1 MTYLFGD
8 SSPSNLEIDYIE
20 FLREALDF
28 SVAVLGA
35 HERMVQGAARA
46 VEVKHEGDAEVQRL
60 ESLGAVVARAVEA
73 VDIGPETSVTAG
85 CAQSLLRGAAETV
98 RSSIDRVRAGGASD
112 TGRIEEEARRD
123 RERCVEALGAFL
135 KSHDLP
141 KMSSELRLQQEGG
154 TGYAARLYARALEGV
169 QAVID
174 LEIPAS
180 HPFAAVVRVDK
191 LAERLEVHAPE
202 TGGWLRKEVKLRPQR
217 LDKEFITAVVTN
229 AKETMIQLR
238 TAPDGTGVGFD
249 LTVPEGGVRVSLHR
263 VGESNGETPPF
274 DLDETD
280 SSKIRELKDKIVA
293 ATSELRR
300 ARRGLVEA
308 ALGDKPLAEARDPKV
323 IVERLVAEMAP
334 VVREIAKRSL
344 APTELVLKRQ
354 TGDGRR
360 EEIFVS
366 RRDLQMKLRGLGP
379 ATRAVFAPLELGEPP
394 ADEEPPTLKK
404 IDKDAK
410 AVPIV
415 LTEKKK
421 PAPLFADALAVDKVA
436 ADWSPA
442 ADKPAAD
449 KPAAI
454 GKVQVEKMAAPEKS
468 PADKAAAQAD
478 TIQPVPA
485 TDKAAAEKPAAEKAA
500 ADKPATKSAA
510 ANSSVSTSSVSSSG
524 KSDPAVR
531 LDDSFERLIVSDE
544 TRKP

>member
-20 FLREALDF
+20 FLREALEF

-35 HERMVQGAARA
+35 HERMMQGAARA
-46 VEVKHEGDAEVQRL
+46 VEVKREGDAEVNRL
-60 ESLGAVVARAVEA
+60 ESLGAVVARAVEGF
-73 VDIGPETSVTAG
+73 DIGADTSVTAN

-98 RSSIDRVRAGGASD
+98 RSAIDRVHGASAAD

-123 RERCVEALGAFL
+123 RERCVEALGTFL
-135 KSHDLP
+135 KRHDLP

-154 TGYAARLYARALEGV
+154 SGYAARLYLRALDNV

-174 LEIPAS
+174 LEIAPS
-180 HPFAAVVRVDK
+180 HLFGSVVRVDK

-217 LDKEFITAVVTN
+217 LDKEFVTAVVTN
-229 AKETMIQLR
+229 GKETMIQLR
-238 TAPDGTGVGFD
+238 TAADGTGVGFD
-249 LTVPEGGVRVSLHR
+249 LRVPEDGVRVSLRR
-263 VGESNGETPPF
+263 VGESNGEAPPF

-293 ATSELRR
+293 ATVELRG

-308 ALGDKPLAEARDPKV
+308 ALGDKPLAEARDPKAL
-323 IVERLVAEMAP
+323 VERLVAEMAP

-379 ATRAVFAPLELGEPP
+379 ATRAVFGPLELGEPP

-410 AVPIV
+410 SAPLP
-415 LTEKKK
+415 LTEKKR
-421 PAPLFADALAVDKVA
+421 PAPLFAEALAVDKI
-436 ADWSPA
+436 A
-442 ADKPAAD
+442 ADKA
-449 KPAAI
+449 
-454 GKVQVEKMAAPEKS
+454 
-468 PADKAAAQAD
+468 PADKAPADKAPIGKVVVEKLAAPDKPADKAVAQAD
-478 TIQPVPA
+478 TIQPA
-485 TDKAAAEKPAAEKAA
+485 PAAEMAA
-500 ADKPATKSAA
+500 ADKPADKAPAAKSAA
-510 ANSSVSTSSVSSSG
+510 AASPATSG
-524 KSDPAVR
+524 KSEPAVR
-531 LDDSFERLIVSDE
+531 LDDSLDRLIVSEE